1 MDYKKSVLIFFILV
15 LSLLMVEN
23 VLAALNNVE
32 FTYPA
37 GGEKLKGNVVVT
49 WTATGSSTGLQQLS
63 YIKEG
68 NMVDLV
74 VLPSVI
80 RSYTWDSI
88 SKNAGDGTYQLWII
102 DSSGSTGKYYDL
114 SEEFVIDNTAP
125 TVVLSDNHAD
135 AIVRDAD
142 TVTITAT
149 FTETGSGITTP
160 PTITIGSL
168 ISNAAMTGAGN
179 TWTYVWDVPAGADGD
194 VTVSIAAT
202 DVAGNSN
209 TAATG
214 KTTYTIDNTAP
225 TVTNYTLEI
234 NGGGPTSDNN
244 VVFSPNG
251 DGINDT
257 VSIDVEFSEG
267 ATWFIEIW
275 DESSAVY
282 SWNEIS
288 QNPQAKIWNGTGNT
302 GNKDYTIKI
311 TATDVAGNQITNT
324 EKKITLDTTI
334 YVDAVGTGY
343 TTIQQAISVANPGDI
358 IEVAAG
364 TYPGL
369 IDVNVENVVIKGVG
383 DTTIIDAGA
392 GNYGFKITANNVEI
406 QNLKIQTQFVLDD
419 TDDTGIMIL
428 NADNVEISG
437 VKIVST
443 SGADPNGAEGSLGIW
458 ICGTDS
464 GCDGS
469 NNIIINQNT
478 ITINGVSTGIY
489 SEPANPAHSGWQIT
503 DNIVTANSGVT
514 IELYDVTNSEVSM
527 NTLNGSTTNSN
538 FYWSSQRSN
547 IANLI
552 FNNNTLKNS
561 SGSMVVIM
569 ADVFLLGD
577 GLDNTDVGSVTIT
590 GNTFSDWGSKALRIG
605 ENVTGVTVNYNK
617 FLVTTVPLT
626 ILNEDASQIDARY
639 NWWVTI
645 NPVWASLV
653 SGDILTTPF
662 AEDVSLTRFYAPV
675 LGAVGNKVINEGDIL
690 PFTLTASDSDIGDIL
705 TFSDDFASG
714 SLDGQTG
721 EFTWTPTDDDIDPPI
736 TFTVSDDFMTDSE
749 TINITVNNANPVVE
763 AGTDQNVNEGDLV
776 TINPTF
782 TDAGADTHNATI
794 NWGDGSAL
802 EDISSVTSP
811 MTRTHT
817 YTDNGIY
824 TITVTIT
831 DDDNGVSTD
840 TLTITVNNIAPVV
853 EAGANQNANKDVVI
867 TINPTFTDAGA
878 DTHNA
883 TINWGDGSSVNTI
896 SPATSP
902 MTVTHNYT
910 NNEVYTI
917 IVSVTDDD
925 NGIGTDTL
933 AVTVKNLV
941 LTFEDGWNLVSV
953 PKTLESNVRETVF
966 PASNFDEVY
975 SFNAITNNWNTGITA
990 IDPGYGY
997 WVNKITTG
1005 SPEEVGLTYKTQGT
1019 DPEIPSETINL
1030 QPGWNLMGHMCTNT
1044 QSPTV
1049 AFGTAYDYLFILR
1062 YDSTSGNFV
1071 IHDGGNFN
1079 LTPGEGYWIFLVS
1092 GAQLPYT
1099 NFCG

>member
-392 GNYGFKITANNVEI
+392 GNYGF
-406 QNLKIQTQFVLDD
+406 
-419 TDDTGIMIL
+419 
-428 NADNVEISG
+428 
-437 VKIVST
+437 
-443 SGADPNGAEGSLGIW
+443 
-458 ICGTDS
+458 
-464 GCDGS
+464 
-469 NNIIINQNT
+469 
-478 ITINGVSTGIY
+478 
-489 SEPANPAHSGWQIT
+489 
-503 DNIVTANSGVT
+503 
-514 IELYDVTNSEVSM
+514 
-527 NTLNGSTTNSN
+527 
-538 FYWSSQRSN
+538 
-547 IANLI
+547 
-552 FNNNTLKNS
+552 
-561 SGSMVVIM
+561 
-569 ADVFLLGD
+569 
-577 GLDNTDVGSVTIT
+577 
-590 GNTFSDWGSKALRIG
+590 
-605 ENVTGVTVNYNK
+605 
-617 FLVTTVPLT
+617 
-626 ILNEDASQIDARY
+626 
-639 NWWVTI
+639 
-645 NPVWASLV
+645 
-653 SGDILTTPF
+653 
-662 AEDVSLTRFYAPV
+662 
-675 LGAVGNKVINEGDIL
+675 NKVPPKNGGD
-690 PFTLTASDSDIGDIL
+690 
-705 TFSDDFASG
+705 
-714 SLDGQTG
+714 
-721 EFTWTPTDDDIDPPI
+721 
-736 TFTVSDDFMTDSE
+736 
-749 TINITVNNANPVVE
+749 
-763 AGTDQNVNEGDLV
+763 
-776 TINPTF
+776 
-782 TDAGADTHNATI
+782 H
-794 NWGDGSAL
+794 
-802 EDISSVTSP
+802 
-811 MTRTHT
+811 
-817 YTDNGIY
+817 
-824 TITVTIT
+824 
-831 DDDNGVSTD
+831 
-840 TLTITVNNIAPVV
+840 
-853 EAGANQNANKDVVI
+853 
-867 TINPTFTDAGA
+867 
-878 DTHNA
+878 
-883 TINWGDGSSVNTI
+883 
-896 SPATSP
+896 
-902 MTVTHNYT
+902 
-910 NNEVYTI
+910 
-917 IVSVTDDD
+917 
-925 NGIGTDTL
+925 
-933 AVTVKNLV
+933 
-941 LTFEDGWNLVSV
+941 
-953 PKTLESNVRETVF
+953 
-966 PASNFDEVY
+966 
-975 SFNAITNNWNTGITA
+975 
-990 IDPGYGY
+990 
-997 WVNKITTG
+997 
-1005 SPEEVGLTYKTQGT
+1005 
-1019 DPEIPSETINL
+1019 
-1030 QPGWNLMGHMCTNT
+1030 
-1044 QSPTV
+1044 
-1049 AFGTAYDYLFILR
+1049 
-1062 YDSTSGNFV
+1062 
-1071 IHDGGNFN
+1071 
-1079 LTPGEGYWIFLVS
+1079 
-1092 GAQLPYT
+1092 
-1099 NFCG
+1099 